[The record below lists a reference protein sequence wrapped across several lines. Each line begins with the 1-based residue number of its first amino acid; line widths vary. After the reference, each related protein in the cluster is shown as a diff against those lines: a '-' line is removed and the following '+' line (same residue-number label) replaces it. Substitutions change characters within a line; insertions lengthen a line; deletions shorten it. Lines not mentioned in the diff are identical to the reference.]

1 MTHTM
6 NCLSKIHKCLV
17 SIIIILFIF
26 GCNEPDDLDLVNI
39 ESEVITFQ
47 ENAPKENNL
56 PSMRISTIGQ
66 VIVDEPKI
74 NAELIVSENNIESN
88 YKIGIEIRGSSSQM
102 FPKKSYGFETKSDDW
117 SEDLDVSLGGFPEEE
132 DWILYGPYSDKSLIR
147 NKLTFDLSNS
157 IGYKASNVK
166 FYNLYIN
173 NDYKGLYVLMEKIK
187 RDENRVNITKLEV
200 DSVDGGYILK
210 IDKPTSDGWDYCNTC
225 YENSFSF
232 RSNFDT
238 NGNISEESPTHFIYH
253 YPKPSDINN
262 NQKSHISSIINEF
275 ESILSSDNFDDPEK
289 GYQSIIDIDSFIDFF
304 IMNEITKNIDGYR
317 LSTFINVDV
326 DKKIKMGPIWDFN
339 LAFGNADY
347 CDGAS
352 TQGWMYNFNSICP
365 GDVWQVPFWWRRLM
379 ESVYFKEKLKDKWQL
394 YRSNNLSNLNIE
406 SQIDSYVEYLN
417 TNNVVIENFYKWP
430 ILGRYVWP
438 NYFIGATYESEIN
451 YLKGWINQ
459 RLNWM
464 DGQINNF

>member
-1 MTHTM
+1 M

-187 RDENRVNITKLEV
+187 RDKNRVDITKIDGDNV
-200 DSVDGGYILK
+200 NGGYIIK
-210 IDKPTSDGWDYCNTC
+210 IDKTTGDGWNYCKTC

-232 RSNFDT
+232 RSNYDA

-262 NQKSHISSIINEF
+262 NQKRHISSIINEF
-275 ESILSSDNFDDPEK
+275 ESVLSSDNFDDPET
-289 GYQSIIDIDSFIDFF
+289 GYQSIIDID
-304 IMNEITKNIDGYR
+304 
-317 LSTFINVDV
+317 
-326 DKKIKMGPIWDFN
+326 
-339 LAFGNADY
+339 
-347 CDGAS
+347 
-352 TQGWMYNFNSICP
+352 
-365 GDVWQVPFWWRRLM
+365 
-379 ESVYFKEKLKDKWQL
+379 
-394 YRSNNLSNLNIE
+394 
-406 SQIDSYVEYLN
+406 
-417 TNNVVIENFYKWP
+417 
-430 ILGRYVWP
+430 
-438 NYFIGATYESEIN
+438 
-451 YLKGWINQ
+451 
-459 RLNWM
+459 
-464 DGQINNF
+464 

>member
-1 MTHTM
+1 MKHTM
-6 NCLSKIHKCLV
+6 KFSLPNCKIYFIVASL
-17 SIIIILFIF
+17 LFF
-26 GCNEPDDLDLVNI
+26 SCHGPDDSDLVNL
-39 ESEVITFQ
+39 ESEVITFY
-47 ENAPKENNL
+47 ENAPNENNL
-56 PSMRISTIGQ
+56 PSMRISTVGQ

-187 RDENRVNITKLEV
+187 RDKNRVDITKIDGDNV
-200 DSVDGGYILK
+200 NGGYIIK
-210 IDKPTSDGWDYCNTC
+210 IDKTTGDGWNYCNTC

-232 RSNFDT
+232 RSNYDA

-262 NQKSHISSIINEF
+262 NQKRHIFSIINEF
-275 ESILSSDNFDDPEK
+275 ESVLSSDNFDDPET
-289 GYQSIIDIDSFIDFF
+289 GYQSIIDID
-304 IMNEITKNIDGYR
+304 E
-317 LSTFINVDV
+317 
-326 DKKIKMGPIWDFN
+326 KIKMGPIWDFN

-347 CDGAS
+347 CDGAN